1 MKYTTAS
8 ADGEDYG
15 CYIMGYDLS
24 KGSLSVADGDDY
36 AQPDVVLVGPN
47 KIQGV
52 VAGEDDTV
60 TLSQSHKTH
69 TIREADHGT
78 LWIWQKRKR

>member
-36 AQPDVVLVGPN
+36 AQPDVVL
-47 KIQGV
+47 
-52 VAGEDDTV
+52 D
-60 TLSQSHKTH
+60 
-69 TIREADHGT
+69 
-78 LWIWQKRKR
+78 